1 MANITQKINIEHHK
15 LKQPTPPQQK
25 TNKHTTITKKPMTPK
40 QMIKLLKKMGFT
52 KSAKMEAI
60 RNFEMIKDTKSL
72 FHYTKKPSERA
83 LKTLF

>member
-1 MANITQKINIEHHK
+1 M
-15 LKQPTPPQQK
+15 
-25 TNKHTTITKKPMTPK
+25 PMTPK

-72 FHYTKKPSERA
+72 FHYTIKTSERA
-83 LKTLF
+83 LKTQF